1 MHCPQGAQYQKPRKI
16 PLRIEPKTYFGEAS
30 SSAARPL
37 VRLPRSHSNPTPPR
51 APALPPTL
59 SRPAANERTFL
70 AWLSMATTLGTV
82 STAISGFAVADEEAQ
97 ARGGISQSTVELIT
111 LTMLPISIAMI
122 AYALFTFYWRS
133 EFMRRKQIGFFDDKV
148 GGWVGGWVD
157 AGVWGGGGTG
167 RGCACMH
174 AVLER

>member
-148 GGWVGGWVD
+148 GRWV
-157 AGVWGGGGTG
+157 
-167 RGCACMH
+167 C
-174 AVLER
+174 